1 MVPVQTQVGLMGPAT
16 PQGYSAS
23 VMPVTGAQP
32 MVQGLTAAPIT
43 ANTTVAPV
51 GGLPVQAQAV
61 PQTGLIGSEAALNAG
76 FSGATNAINSGTNS
90 AISGLQ
96 SYMNSLGSPQ
106 PSVGGVTIIGGYSG
120 GGGGSASPVEM
131 GNINSSFDA
140 ANQAV
145 AGYNQGQGAV
155 KMQADLSGANGAAAQ
170 QAAYAAY
177 QSSPALQYQMDQTQK
192 AVERS
197 AAAKGGL
204 LSGRAGL
211 ELQRNAAGLASQ
223 DYQNQFANL
232 GNVAQTGLTAAG
244 QQAQIRAQQ
253 AGTEADL
260 ARQKMANENNLAV
273 ANMSGQ
279 YNIAGQSLAAQTDLQ
294 RQAMSIRGNIAS
306 QIADISSSTGLN
318 LAGLHTQTANQLA
331 QGRTNA
337 GMAMAQNATQ
347 AASSIS
353 KLLNDQG
360 VGVSDMMNKDISSI
374 TDFLYQSGIQ
384 DKVDMQNLAALIGN
398 INSGQATNAMQGN
411 QAIGAA
417 QAAGQLGVGNAVNNA
432 ITQGIASG
440 VLKV

>member
-1 MVPVQTQVGLMGPAT
+1 MGPAT

-76 FSGATNAINSGTNS
+76 YTDAAGMVGQGYSDASDRLTEYRKAMNNRTLSLNTSLGQGSVDAINQG
-90 AISGLQ
+90 
-96 SYMNSLGSPQ
+96 
-106 PSVGGVTIIGGYSG
+106 
-120 GGGGSASPVEM
+120 
-131 GNINSSFDA
+131 
-140 ANQAV
+140 V
-145 AGYNQGQGAV
+145 AGFDPYMKG
-155 KMQADLSGANGAAAQ
+155 GANAQKLYDDLTGVNGPEAQAAAQ
-170 QAAYAAY
+170 TTY
-177 QSSPALQYQMDQTQK
+177 QNSPALAYQMDQMQK
-192 AVERS
+192 ATERS
-197 AAAKGGL
+197 SAARGGL

-211 ELQRNAAGLASQ
+211 ELQRNAQGLASQ
-223 DYQNQFANL
+223 DYFKNLAAVGDSANR
-232 GNVAQTGLTAAG
+232 GLTAAG
-244 QQAQIRAQQ
+244 QVGSLRSDQAQMGAQLQGIGLQ
-253 AGTEADL
+253 AQAQYEM
-260 ARQKMANENNLAV
+260 QKEK
-273 ANMSGQ
+273 
-279 YNIAGQSLAAQTDLQ
+279 T
-294 RQAMSIRGNIAS
+294 R
-306 QIADISSSTGLN
+306 ADISGQLSKLAESRGLN
-318 LAGLHTQTANQLA
+318 LGGLRTGLSTELAAGKTA
-331 QGRTNA
+331 A
-337 GMAMAQNATQ
+337 GQAIAKNATD
-347 AASSIS
+347 AASGIS
-353 KLLNDQG
+353 KYLNDQDI
-360 VGVSDMMNKDISSI
+360 GVSDMMYKDISSI

>member
-61 PQTGLIGSEAALNAG
+61 PQTGLIGSEAALIAGYTDAAGMVGQGYSDASDRLTEYRKAMNNRTLSLNTSLGQGSVDAINQGVAG
-76 FSGATNAINSGTNS
+76 FDP
-90 AISGLQ
+90 
-96 SYMNSLGSPQ
+96 YMKG
-106 PSVGGVTIIGGYSG
+106 
-120 GGGGSASPVEM
+120 
-131 GNINSSFDA
+131 
-140 ANQAV
+140 
-145 AGYNQGQGAV
+145 
-155 KMQADLSGANGAAAQ
+155 GANAQKLYDDLTGVNGPEAQAAAQ
-170 QAAYAAY
+170 TTY
-177 QSSPALQYQMDQTQK
+177 QNSPALQYQMDQMQK
-192 AVERS
+192 ATERS
-197 AAAKGGL
+197 SAARGGL

-211 ELQRNAAGLASQ
+211 ELQRNAQGLASQ
-223 DYQNQFANL
+223 DYFKNLAAVGDSANR
-232 GNVAQTGLTAAG
+232 GLTAAG
-244 QQAQIRAQQ
+244 QVGSLRSDQAQMGAQLQGIGLQ
-253 AGTEADL
+253 AQAQYEM
-260 ARQKMANENNLAV
+260 QKEQTR
-273 ANMSGQ
+273 SD
-279 YNIAGQSLAAQTDLQ
+279 IAGQLSKLAESRGLTLGGMRSGLASELAAGKTVAG
-294 RQAMSIRGNIAS
+294 QAMAK
-306 QIADISSSTGLN
+306 
-318 LAGLHTQTANQLA
+318 TA
-331 QGRTNA
+331 TE
-337 GMAMAQNATQ
+337 